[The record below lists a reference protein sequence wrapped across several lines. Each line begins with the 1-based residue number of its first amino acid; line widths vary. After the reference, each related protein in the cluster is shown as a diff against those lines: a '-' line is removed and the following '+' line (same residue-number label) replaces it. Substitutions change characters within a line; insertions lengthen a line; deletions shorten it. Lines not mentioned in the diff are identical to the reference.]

1 MNSGT
6 YTSFQDYRRKSRRR
20 SVGELF
26 FVEDVLGSG
35 EVAYASMFS
44 IWTVGMTLPGG
55 GAGGPL
61 AYAGG
66 LSALVGLIGLLAL
79 VRLKQEAAATE
90 TA

>member
-1 MNSGT
+1 M
-6 YTSFQDYRRKSRRR
+6 YRSLVHVRVPENLHGRA
-20 SVGELF
+20 F
-26 FVEDVLGSG
+26 
-35 EVAYASMFS
+35 A
-44 IWTVGMTLPGG
+44 
-55 GAGGPL
+55 AGGLLVAVVGARGTL